1 MLIQIVG
8 AGVVGR
14 ATGKGFARFGHRVI
28 FCDTDEEKLEP
39 LRHEFETTTEP
50 KNADVHFVCVPEGEV
65 ESAVERLR
73 NLVMKPHLKHTIV
86 GDLTVTYQFGL
97 VVIRSTAPPGTAKRI
112 SETGM
117 HVCSNPEFLR
127 EAVAEYEFLNP
138 RMVVIGECCPR
149 HGDVLERLYRP
160 FRAPIVRT
168 DPTTAEMAKLAVNC
182 HLAYLISFWN
192 EVHLICE
199 RLGVNSHEVGAIA
212 SLDPRVSP
220 YGARMHGR
228 PFGGRCLPKDLDQM
242 LEPVSYTHLTL
253 PTKRIV

>member
-8 AGVVGR
+8 AGVVGQ
-14 ATGKGFARFGHRVI
+14 ATGRGFARFGHEVV
-28 FCDTDEEKLEP
+28 FCDTDRRKLIP
-39 LRHEFETTTEP
+39 LGEEFETTAEP
-50 KNADVHFVCVPEGEV
+50 RDADVHFVCVPEGEV
-65 ESAVERLR
+65 ESTVEGL
-73 NLVMKPHLKHTIV
+73 LSQL
-86 GDLTVTYQFGL
+86 GL
-97 VVIRSTAPPGTAKRI
+97 VVIRSTVPPGTARRMNEK
-112 SETGM
+112 GV

-138 RMVVIGECCPR
+138 HMVVIGECCPQ

-182 HLAYLISFWN
+182 HLACLISFWN

-228 PFGGRCLPKDLDQM
+228 PFGGRCLPKDLKQV
-242 LEPVSYTHLTL
+242 LELCERVGYRPVLL
-253 PTKRIV
+253 EAVKRLNEEIW